1 MSDLIKTNIDGLY
14 KDVSQDFFINTNDS
28 AYQTILNQ
36 RDHNKK
42 VNNVQNEL
50 TELKKEFKELKDL
63 LVQALNSKITGN
75 P

>member
-1 MSDLIKTNIDGLY
+1 MSDLVKTNIDGLY
-14 KDVSQDFFINTNDS
+14 KDTSQDFFINTNDS

-36 RDHNKK
+36 RNHNKK

>member
-1 MSDLIKTNIDGLY
+1 MSDLVKTNIDGLY
-14 KDVSQDFFINTNDS
+14 KDTSQDFFINTNDS

-36 RDHNKK
+36 RNHNKK

-63 LVQALNSKITGN
+63 LVQARNSKITGN

>member
-1 MSDLIKTNIDGLY
+1 MSNLVKTNIDGLY
-14 KDVSQDFFINTNDS
+14 KDTSQDFFINTNDS
-28 AYQTILNQ
+28 AYQAILNQ
-36 RDHNKK
+36 RNHNKK